1 MTTEHIESE
10 NLKARFEDG
19 DRPTGEDFARLIDSC
34 HNTRQLTPVTITQ
47 SLSVMS
53 KLTVD
58 GDINTRDIAAD
69 GSKLDSLDSF
79 VRNNSDSWE
88 ETEHILAISSAV
100 ETVSTVLSDNI
111 ITVNETLSTRIEA
124 VNDTLTTKTETVN
137 DTLSALIVDKTSTL
151 DEKIDLDITQL
162 QSQMETNTNTI
173 SVSVNN
179 TDSRVDSAFVEIEE
193 IEADVNILSTTVA
206 DNSASWGQDEN
217 TNTLEGLTDVVTTS
231 IENNDVLKYNSA
243 DNTWYAARDL
253 HGGSSSGNP
262 AGTFVELD
270 DTPASFG
277 SGNPGEYV
285 TITPAGDGLMFSS
298 LLDNLE
304 FNRLRDDFTDIETE
318 VESNSGNWSSAHG
331 WGDHGAAGYLTSYTE
346 TDPIFTAHVA
356 NNITQTNIDN
366 WSAAHNWGDHGTS
379 GYLTTETDPIFTAHV
394 ANNITQTNI
403 DNWSAAHNWGDH
415 GAAGYLTSY
424 TETDPI
430 FTAHVANNIT
440 QTNIDNWSAAH
451 NWGDHGAVG
460 YVTDVSDITST
471 LESNSGSWED
481 THTHVKAVSSNWAV
495 LDSNGVL
502 MEDQIPELSIT
513 QTYTVQNPE
522 EVATLNPVE
531 GIQRGDI
538 VIVTSTYDN
547 LIAKT
552 DSPAGVYN
560 SSTKAYSG
568 YSKLAKPDA
577 YVTSVNNQSGHVELV
592 SDNISD
598 VDNDNKW
605 MTVAEKQTIE
615 QLDDT
620 YINVTG
626 DTMTGDLDTTA
637 RLLSG
642 GRDLKDA
649 FWVKGDN
656 LAAIGT
662 FMVDGEINAS
672 SYATKNTA
680 GDIVN
685 GITKD
690 VNVGGNILH
699 IVNGIIVGVT
709 DET

>member
-137 DTLSALIVDKTSTL
+137 DTLSAVIVDKTSTL
-151 DEKIDLDITQL
+151 DEKIDLSITQL
-162 QSQMETNTNTI
+162 QSQMETDTNTI

-179 TDSRVDSAFVEIEE
+179 TDSRIDSAFVEIEE

-253 HGGSSSGNP
+253 HGDSSSGQP

-304 FNRLRDDFTDIETE
+304 FNRLRDDFTD
-318 VESNSGNWSSAHG
+318 VEIVVSSSSGNWSSAHG
-331 WGDHGAAGYLTSYTE
+331 
-346 TDPIFTAHVA
+346 
-356 NNITQTNIDN
+356 
-366 WSAAHNWGDHGTS
+366 
-379 GYLTTETDPIFTAHV
+379 
-394 ANNITQTNI
+394 
-403 DNWSAAHNWGDH
+403 WGDH

-471 LESNSGSWED
+471 LESNSGSWEN

-495 LDSNGVL
+495 LDNNGVL

-577 YVTSVNNQSGHVELV
+577 YVTSVNDQSGHVELE

-656 LAAIGT
+656 IAAIGT
-662 FMVDGEINAS
+662 MMIDGEINAS

-680 GDIVN
+680 GDIAN

>member
-137 DTLSALIVDKTSTL
+137 DTLSAVIVDKTSTL
-151 DEKIDLDITQL
+151 DEKIDLSITQL
-162 QSQMETNTNTI
+162 QSQMETDTNTI

-179 TDSRVDSAFVEIEE
+179 TDSRIDSAFVEIEE

-253 HGGSSSGNP
+253 HGDSSSGQP

-304 FNRLRDDFTDIETE
+304 FNRLRDDFTD
-318 VESNSGNWSSAHG
+318 VEIVVSSSSGNWSSAHG
-331 WGDHGAAGYLTSYTE
+331 WGDHGAAGYLTSY
-346 TDPIFTAHVA
+346 
-356 NNITQTNIDN
+356 
-366 WSAAHNWGDHGTS
+366 
-379 GYLTTETDPIFTAHV
+379 TETDPIFTAHV

-471 LESNSGSWED
+471 LESNSGSWEN

-495 LDSNGVL
+495 LDNNGVL

-577 YVTSVNNQSGHVELV
+577 YVTSVNDQSGHVELE

-656 LAAIGT
+656 IAAIGT
-662 FMVDGEINAS
+662 MMIDGEINAS

-680 GDIVN
+680 GDIAN